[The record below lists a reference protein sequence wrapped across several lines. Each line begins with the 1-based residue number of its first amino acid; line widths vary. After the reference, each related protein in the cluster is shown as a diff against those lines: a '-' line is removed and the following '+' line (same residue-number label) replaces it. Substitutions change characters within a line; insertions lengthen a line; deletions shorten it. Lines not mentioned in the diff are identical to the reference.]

1 MSYRIVGPGRG
12 AASVVV
18 EFDSWVLPAGEPAFS
33 LRRSILRA
41 AFFCCFS
48 FRAHAFCRFL
58 NVSIIPSLIT
68 SVEEAK
74 RRSPQEA
81 ASSEP
86 GGDLHRACADWTL
99 GAPIITP
106 IITIADY
113 ARKDTIARRPML
125 VLQ

>member
-1 MSYRIVGPGRG
+1 MSYRMVGPGRG

-18 EFDSWVLPAGEPAFS
+18 EFDSWVLPAEEPAFS

-68 SVEEAK
+68 PVEEAK
-74 RRSPQEA
+74 RRSPQDA
-81 ASSEP
+81 ASSVP
-86 GGDLHRACADWTL
+86 GRDSRRASADWTSGCQSL
-99 GAPIITP
+99 HRI
-106 IITIADY
+106 
-113 ARKDTIARRPML
+113 
-125 VLQ
+125 